1 MSVINS
7 SKSESVISNS
17 YMGTVE
23 PSDKKLSGYVL
34 IGKQEEKNTS
44 LQMMAKKIAMSFNKS
59 KIPSDVKQNIF
70 FQSNEIEN
78 RITPVNSQP
87 TNILKEN
94 VVSSN
99 EENNH
104 LIIKSDFFELFNCQE
119 KNIID
124 ANNVNPLVSNIK
136 DEPHE
141 IQLTKEDEFIFLQH
155 NESDINKSQVAS
167 IEEEV
172 DDVLL
177 TQSEFDDEIP
187 LINLN
192 GMLAIP
198 LRDSPLPVKPLFGLT
213 QAALM
218 PKSTPLYFGAVDEQH
233 NDGTHFIQL
242 SHEEKSGHQVVN
254 VELGS
259 DKETVLHN
267 EKASHFSD
275 VGALDDQQS
284 LIQTFADFRQEL
296 TKNEKKAPVLQEM
309 LNIENANMVQ
319 NSSSRIDVVG
329 EVYRQTQAA
338 PLQGTTANPQS
349 INQPIEYNSIS
360 HSLLAN
366 ENEPRTLT
374 YTFHQWKNTPSVTFE
389 LATKTELVALTQ
401 SQEVQETLKENKHL
415 LNSEQDIYFHQ
426 EQHKERG
433 QHHPQQEHHQQE
445 ED

>member
-1 MSVINS
+1 
-7 SKSESVISNS
+7 
-17 YMGTVE
+17 MGTVE
-23 PSDKKLSGYVL
+23 PSDKKLSGYVP
-34 IGKQEEKNTS
+34 IGKQEEKNTR
-44 LQMMAKKIAMSFNKS
+44 LQMMAKKIILSFNKS
-59 KIPSDVKQNIF
+59 KIPSDVKQNTF
-70 FQSNEIEN
+70 FQSNEIEK
-78 RITPVNSQP
+78 RITPINSQP
-87 TNILKEN
+87 TNILREN

-104 LIIKSDFFELFNCQE
+104 LTIKSDFFELFNCHE
-119 KNIID
+119 ENIID
-124 ANNVNPLVSNIK
+124 ANNVNSLVSNIK
-136 DEPHE
+136 DAPHE
-141 IQLTKEDEFIFLQH
+141 IKLTKEDEFIFLQQ
-155 NESDINKSQVAS
+155 NESDINENQVAF
-167 IEEEV
+167 IEGETG
-172 DDVLL
+172 DVLL
-177 TQSEFDDEIP
+177 TQSELDDEIP

-192 GMLAIP
+192 GGPAIP
-198 LRDSPLPVKPLFGLT
+198 LRDIPLPVKPLFGLT
-213 QAALM
+213 QAAPM
-218 PKSTPLYFGAVDEQH
+218 PKSTPLYFGEIDEQH
-233 NDGTHFIQL
+233 DDNANFIQF
-242 SHEEKSGHQVVN
+242 SHEENSGHHLVN
-254 VELGS
+254 VELGN
-259 DKETVLHN
+259 DKENVLHD

-284 LIQTFADFRQEL
+284 LVQTFADFRQEL

-309 LNIENANMVQ
+309 LNIEDANMVQ

-360 HSLLAN
+360 HSLLTN
-366 ENEPRTLT
+366 EDGPRTLT

-389 LATKTELVALTQ
+389 LATKTELVAMTQ